1 MVLLETYVILRLCIM
16 AFSDHVILSNLG
28 GVESHNLISILD
40 VKIMNPKAYNI
51 LRTMIQTRL
60 KS

>member
-1 MVLLETYVILRLCIM
+1 MVLSETYVILRLCIM

-40 VKIMNPKAYNI
+40 IEDNDPKAYNI

-60 KS
+60 